1 MLVGSHDPQPSSTN
15 NTIRRSSTG
24 HIHDERRTKTDF
36 LCHVQY
42 TNNLPD
48 IPFDAK
54 FLPCPF
60 VSLNRLVE
68 YKPTLLEKNFKW
80 ELLTSS
86 DLGVRIDLINPETY
100 YIDPHMQK
108 RAHDPIDQM
117 LLEDEETYNQNSRRS
132 QQHSKIV
139 PWMRKT
145 EYISSEFQRFG
156 VAADRQETKVGYNIK
171 KKLKEDFTYRDRAS
185 QIEAIKK
192 TFEDVWKPLREHP
205 KKKGVRAIEELPL
218 LPDFDNWIHPFA
230 LVVFDGDPIPRG
242 EKTDGDVLL
251 SQALIRGMMDEK
263 GEQFV
268 TYYLPTKET
277 LEARARD
284 AQNEKPFDP
293 DYTYEYTSVRDY
305 NWLVRN
311 KSTKGFEQD
320 NYLFS
325 FRSDGVYYD
334 ELETKV
340 TLTRRKTIRARAQQK
355 SILYLRH
362 RPYDDNEL
370 SIQRDRLNRLLHPY
384 DANDEEGSEKDSSDE
399 EENEDGEDGFD
410 NVSQADHS
418 KSNEHEEV
426 KSESSDE
433 SDKEEKK
440 DESSSSSEDP
450 KSQIS
455 DDSDKNEDDDE
466 TGLPSEGQ
474 EDEDQGT
481 RRSESSD
488 SE

>member
-1 MLVGSHDPQPSSTN
+1 MHAGSQDPQSSSASNNIHRPSS
-15 NTIRRSSTG
+15 G
-24 HIHDERRTKTDF
+24 HVHDERRTKTDF

-68 YKPTLLEKNFKW
+68 YKPTMLEKNFKW
-80 ELLTSS
+80 ELLTAP

-192 TFEDVWKPLREHP
+192 TFEDVSKPLHEHP
-205 KKKGVRAIEELPL
+205 KKKGVKAVEELPL

-293 DYTYEYTSVRDY
+293 DYTYEYNSVRDY

-325 FRSDGVYYD
+325 LRSDGVYYD

-340 TLTRRKTIRARAQQK
+340 TLTRRKTVRAQAQQK

-399 EENEDGEDGFD
+399 EEEDGEGVEVRHA
-410 NVSQADHS
+410 NPS
-418 KSNEHEEV
+418 KEDEEED
-426 KSESSDE
+426 KSESSYD

-440 DESSSSSEDP
+440 EETTSESEEQ
-450 KSQIS
+450 KSQAS
-455 DDSDKNEDDDE
+455 GESGKNGDEDDLDV
-466 TGLPSEGQ
+466 PSDGQ
-474 EDEDQGT
+474 EEDDGEAQK
-481 RRSESSD
+481 SDSSD
-488 SE
+488 SD

>member
-1 MLVGSHDPQPSSTN
+1 MGSHDLHQSSAGSSM
-15 NTIRRSSTG
+15 RRSSG
-24 HIHDERRTKTDF
+24 HGHDEHRAKTDY

-68 YKPTLLEKNFKW
+68 YKPTALEKNFKW
-80 ELLTSS
+80 ELLTAP

-100 YIDPHMQK
+100 FIDPHMQK
-108 RAHDPIDQM
+108 RAHDPVDQM

-185 QIEAIKK
+185 QIEAIRK
-192 TFEDVWKPLREHP
+192 TFDDVSKPLHEHP
-205 KKKGVRAIEELPL
+205 NKKGVKVLEELPL

-230 LVVFDGDPIPRG
+230 LVVFDGDPIPRN

-251 SQALIRGMMDEK
+251 SQALIRGMMDER

-325 FRSDGVYYD
+325 VRSDGVYYD

-340 TLTRRKTIRARAQQK
+340 TLTRRKTVKAQVQQK
-355 SILYLRH
+355 SILYLHH

-384 DANDEEGSEKDSSDE
+384 DANDDDGSEKDSSA
-399 EENEDGEDGFD
+399 EENGEEDGDEDDAASGEAENSPKNEEQD
-410 NVSQADHS
+410 ET
-418 KSNEHEEV
+418 KSNSSGD
-426 KSESSDE
+426 SE
-433 SDKEEKK
+433 KEEKE
-440 DESSSSSEDP
+440 ESSNESEEQRSQASGDTDKEDGGALDSDGQDDEDGP
-450 KSQIS
+450 KS
-455 DDSDKNEDDDE
+455 D
-466 TGLPSEGQ
+466 
-474 EDEDQGT
+474 
-481 RRSESSD
+481 SSD
-488 SE
+488 SD